1 MGRGPK
7 KHLKRL
13 NAPRKWMLGKL
24 GGIWAPRPSAGPHK
38 LRESLPVSLVLRD
51 KLKYALTRRETLMVV
66 MRRHVQVDK
75 RIRTDMNFPT
85 GFMDV
90 IEIAKTNDRFRVLY
104 DVKGRFVLHTIEK
117 EEAAWKLCRVTKLAL
132 GSKASTG
139 RNPFAKGQAAS
150 IPYVVTHDG
159 RTIRYIDPIVKVNDV
174 VKVDLETGKVI
185 GHIKFEVGNVA
196 MITRGANTGRVGEVT
211 RIEKHPGSYEI
222 IHLRDKK
229 GVAFATRVAN
239 VFIIG
244 GAGKEGA
251 KPEISLPKG
260 KGIQLSIVEER
271 ELRAKKAAAGKE

>member
-38 LRESLPVSLVLRD
+38 LRESLPVTLILRD
-51 KLKYALTRRETLMVV
+51 KLKYALTRRETIMVV

-90 IEIAKTNDRFRVLY
+90 VEIAKTNDRFRVLY
-104 DVKGRFVLHTIEK
+104 DVKGRFVLHSIEK
-117 EEAAWKLCRVTKLAL
+117 EEAAFKLARVQKIAI
-132 GSKASTG
+132 GSKASVG
-139 RNPFAKGQAAS
+139 RNPFAKGQAAA
-150 IPYVVTHDG
+150 IPYIVTHDG
-159 RTIRYIDPIVKVNDV
+159 RTIRYADPVVKVNDV
-174 VKVDLETGKVI
+174 VKIDLESGKII
-185 GHIKFEVGNVA
+185 GHFKFEVGNVA
-196 MITRGANTGRVGEVT
+196 MVTRGANTGRVGEVT

-229 GVAFATRVAN
+229 GAAFATRVAN

-244 GAGKEGA
+244 GAGKEGV

-271 ELRAKKAAAGKE
+271 ELRAKKAAKGE